1 MFLYGVITAYLH
13 ALIKLSLILL
23 SFNATLASISKFQE
37 QPRDLTTLAPF
48 MNPNSPPLTPALLI
62 AYTQALLPSL
72 LEVTKEATPSPKLLK
87 LPKLLWAV
95 EDSQQADS
103 LSLLLQKQ
111 DEQEVFAMNGHADK
125 EENEENKTEEN
136 KAKKNRVENS
146 IKPDIEISTLAKLS
160 HQYSPQRFELACFWL
175 PTMSAEQ
182 LQQFIPTIMR
192 YRDLYAAHLLIA
204 VKDKI
209 DLRAYGFMPFDIL
222 GDQAVDT
229 AITAIDSHTAD
240 HLLPAASSLTLWQ
253 FNLYD
258 YKRLP
263 NWLNSKYW
271 ANPENWDKYRW

>member
-1 MFLYGVITAYLH
+1 
-13 ALIKLSLILL
+13 
-23 SFNATLASISKFQE
+23 
-37 QPRDLTTLAPF
+37 

-72 LEVTKEATPSPKLLK
+72 LEVTKEATTSPKLLK

-111 DEQEVFAMNGHADK
+111 DEQELFAMNSHTDK
-125 EENEENKTEEN
+125 EENEENE
-136 KAKKNRVENS
+136 AKEKRVENS

-229 AITAIDSHTAD
+229 AITAIDSPTAER
-240 HLLPAASSLTLWQ
+240 LLPAASSLTLWQ

-258 YKRLP
+258 YKHLP